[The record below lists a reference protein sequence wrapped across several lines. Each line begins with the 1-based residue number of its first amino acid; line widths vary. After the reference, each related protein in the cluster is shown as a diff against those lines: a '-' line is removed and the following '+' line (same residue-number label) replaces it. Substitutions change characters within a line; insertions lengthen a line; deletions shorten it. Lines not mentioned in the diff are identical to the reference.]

1 MFVGNGFMERMHA
14 LGKISDMESYKSL
27 EDSYSVIVALL
38 HDVSDDMGDVFN
50 THNVRRT
57 LKKVRRRL
65 FSEGMGFLTK
75 TLPRLGKALDRA
87 LVEGRLTRAMYT
99 ATGEEGESLPTFAVI
114 NGTELPRLLGE
125 LFGRIFKPDGVLLE
139 RPCVNS
145 VRIIRQFTYLW
156 YKYELPYDEVLRLRV
171 IEQFKRTER
180 ELSTFEETRFKSI
193 EHATRIATE
202 NRLRLRIDDN
212 FIAGKSRPVQE
223 VARRARLL
231 LSKLFGSTKDL
242 APFDPLDIHPKHG
255 PGAVATR
262 QRLWSKYLWTNVS
275 SRITEVYPF
284 DAYFCASMGHVC
296 DTYPTFS
303 NVGEVSYPALVCLV
317 PKDSRGPRL
326 ISCEP
331 VDNQWI
337 QQGLATAIVDRVE
350 SHPLTKG
357 NVRFTS
363 QEENSQVAL
372 LASRDGLYST
382 LDLKEASDRVS
393 LKLVRLLF
401 PEYLHKYLECC
412 RSTSTVLPSG
422 ETLELRKFA
431 PMGSGL
437 CFPILA
443 LTIWAVLSGAA
454 PNAYTRER
462 IYVYG
467 DDVIVPTAFAADAI
481 EQLESF
487 GFVVNHDKSCTSG
500 LFRESCGTDA
510 FAGEDV
516 TPVRFRTVWSESPSP
531 AVYTSWIA
539 YANQFWD
546 RLYFNTYKEIVGRL
560 HAVYGTIPSEDM
572 QLRCPSLREVSDE
585 WKPKRKRRNRKLQK
599 LEYYVLDVVSPSIT
613 KRMPGW
619 NMLHRFFT
627 ERDISSTPFS
637 DRDELDSLPQGCCYK
652 PEAAFRVRRYT
663 DRRSSKLERLWR

>member
-1 MFVGNGFMERMHA
+1 
-14 LGKISDMESYKSL
+14 MESSKSL
-27 EDSYSVIVALL
+27 EDSYSVISALL

-50 THNVRRT
+50 THSLKRT
-57 LKKVRRRL
+57 LKKVRHRL

-87 LVEGRLTRAMYT
+87 LIEGRLTRSMYT

-114 NGTELPRLLGE
+114 DGTELPRLLGE
-125 LFGRIFKPDGVLLE
+125 LFGRIFEPTGVLLE

-156 YKYELPYDEVLRLRV
+156 YKYELPYDEVQRLQV
-171 IEQFKRTER
+171 IEQFRRTER
-180 ELSTFEETRFKSI
+180 ELSTFEETRFKVL
-193 EHATRIATE
+193 EHATRIATQ
-202 NRLRLRIDDN
+202 NRLRLRLDDN
-212 FIAGKSRPVQE
+212 IVEGESREVSE

-231 LSKLFGSTKDL
+231 LTKLFGKTKYL
-242 APFDPLDIHPKHG
+242 AQFDPLNIHPKHG
-255 PGAVATR
+255 PGAVATK
-262 QRLWSKYLWTNVS
+262 QRLWEKYLWKNIS
-275 SRITEVYPF
+275 GRITELYPM
-284 DAYFCASMGHVC
+284 DAYFMASMGHVC
-296 DTYPTFS
+296 DTYKMWATTHIE
-303 NVGEVSYPALVCLV
+303 EVSYPALVCLV

-337 QQGLATAIVDRVE
+337 QQGLAAAIVDRVE
-350 SHPLTKG
+350 RHPLTKE

-363 QEENSQVAL
+363 QAQNRQVAL
-372 LASRDGLYST
+372 LASRDGKYST

-393 LKLVRLLF
+393 LELVRLLF
-401 PEYLHKYLECC
+401 PEYLQKYLECC

-422 ETLELRKFA
+422 EELVLRKFA

-443 LTIWAVLSGAA
+443 LTIWAILAGAA

-481 EQLESF
+481 KQLESF
-487 GFVVNHDKSCTSG
+487 GFLVNRDKSCTSG
-500 LFRESCGTDA
+500 LFRESCGVDA

-531 AVYTSWIA
+531 SVYTSWIA

-546 RLYFNTYKEIVGRL
+546 RQYYRTFMYLRDRL
-560 HAVYGTIPSEDM
+560 NAIYGAIPDEE
-572 QLRCPSLREVSDE
+572 LGLPVPSLRAGSYRRSDF
-585 WKPKRKRRNRKLQK
+585 RTRVNRRLQK
-599 LEYYVLDVVSPSIT
+599 VECYVWDVVSPSVT
-613 KRMPGW
+613 KRINGW
-619 NMLHRFFT
+619 SMLLRFFT
-627 ERDISSTPFS
+627 ERDSSSP
-637 DRDELDSLPQGCCYK
+637 LDAHREESIKAFPNGCFYD
-652 PEAAFRVRRYT
+652 PLEVLNVRRYT
-663 DRRSSKLERLWR
+663 DRRSSKLVRRWR